1 MTTGAAPADTRQSP
15 GRPLHAEFLP
25 DGERTPARQHR
36 IQGRSGGSRGAHA
49 PRGYMA
55 VHDVLGGR
63 ERLVMHPDDLPA
75 RFRAPAAHA
84 FERGAVGEQTPEAM
98 VEPEG

>member
-1 MTTGAAPADTRQSP
+1 
-15 GRPLHAEFLP
+15 
-25 DGERTPARQHR
+25 
-36 IQGRSGGSRGAHA
+36 
-49 PRGYMA
+49 MA

-75 RFRAPAAHA
+75 RFRAPAVHA
-84 FERGAVGEQTPEAM
+84 LERGSVGEQTPESM